1 MQSPSDCHA
10 DSKIAGQSTFERG
23 AEPLTAID
31 RAGAPHDQAH
41 LAEPARVAMK
51 IQCEAYIEPAA
62 GSGRKKTQAPLQ
74 PTLCGITTV
83 SVDRDAARDVCLF
96 VGRPAGRG
104 AIPAP
109 GPHVVC
115 KIDDITDIDAR
126 QVNAGCLS
134 VKIAAPPVLVM
145 MWGTRALV
153 LEDFL
158 RLLRKLTES
167 RKVGTSVRF
176 RYSPEQVLESQRVDG
191 DAMKAAVPVGAS
203 CALDRSSSGWSSA
216 APAL

>member
-1 MQSPSDCHA
+1 MND
-10 DSKIAGQSTFERG
+10 RG
-23 AEPLTAID
+23 AEPGLTAID

-191 DAMKAAVPVGAS
+191 DAMNAAVPVGAS
-203 CALDRSSSGWSSA
+203 SALDRSSSGWSSA
-216 APAL
+216 VPAL